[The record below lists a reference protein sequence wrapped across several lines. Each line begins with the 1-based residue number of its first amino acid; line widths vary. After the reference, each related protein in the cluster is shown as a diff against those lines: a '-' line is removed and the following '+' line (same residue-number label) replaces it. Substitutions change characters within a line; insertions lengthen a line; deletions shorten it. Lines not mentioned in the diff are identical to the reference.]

1 MEASSSL
8 SEQMSKLDMN
18 SQLPPSI
25 IHQDTQAVSKLP
37 HDQITAEIVKALQEP
52 TEKFLCK
59 LTDIWPQLKF
69 GGFKIRDIISGYTL
83 VEVSDDEVDNGES
96 GTLSDMDDPSTRVI
110 KYHLGPDFLRLRT
123 VGLTLTFSNGQKP
136 IQKMEMVERHY
147 FRGRVIRSY
156 DFKFG
161 FVIPGS
167 TNSWEFIYDLPELSD
182 AERLEISEAP
192 WEVKSDSFFF
202 ADGKLI
208 IHNRAE
214 YNYAPLEGV

>member
-1 MEASSSL
+1 MHE
-8 SEQMSKLDMN
+8 
-18 SQLPPSI
+18 
-25 IHQDTQAVSKLP
+25 VSKLP
-37 HDQITAEIVKALQEP
+37 HDQITSAVVMKLGAP
-52 TEKFLCK
+52 TERFLCK
-59 LTDIWPQLKF
+59 LTDNWPQLRF
-69 GGFKIRDIISGYTL
+69 GGFKIRDIVSGYTL
-83 VEVSDDEVDNGES
+83 VEVHDDEVDNGDA
-96 GTLSDMDDPSTRVI
+96 GTLSDDDDPATRVI

-123 VGLTLTFSNGQKP
+123 VGLTLTFSNGPKP
-136 IQKMEMVERHY
+136 INKMEMVERHY

-182 AERLEISEAP
+182 AERLEISSAP

-214 YNYAPLEGV
+214 YNYAPLDG

>member
-1 MEASSSL
+1 
-8 SEQMSKLDMN
+8 MSKLEM
-18 SQLPPSI
+18 SAGAPE
-25 IHQDTQAVSKLP
+25 TQAISKVP
-37 HDQITAEIVKALQEP
+37 YDQITSDLVKQLQEP

-59 LTDIWPQLKF
+59 LSDNWPQLKF
-69 GGFKIRDIISGYTL
+69 GGFKIRDIISGFTL
-83 VEVSDDEVDNGES
+83 VEVHNDEIDNGEDGS
-96 GTLSDMDDPSTRVI
+96 LMDSDDPQTRVI
-110 KYHLGPDFLRLRT
+110 KYHLGPDFLRLRM
-123 VGLTLTFSNGQKP
+123 VGLTLEFTNGPKP
-136 IQKMEMVERHY
+136 IKNMEMIERHY

-202 ADGKLI
+202 AEGKLI

-214 YNYAPLEGV
+214 YNYAPLN

>member
-1 MEASSSL
+1 M
-8 SEQMSKLDMN
+8 
-18 SQLPPSI
+18 
-25 IHQDTQAVSKLP
+25 
-37 HDQITAEIVKALQEP
+37 
-52 TEKFLCK
+52 
-59 LTDIWPQLKF
+59 
-69 GGFKIRDIISGYTL
+69 
-83 VEVSDDEVDNGES
+83 VEVADDEIDNGEELEDGS
-96 GTLSDMDDPSTRVI
+96 STLTDMDDPSTRVI

-123 VGLTLTFSNGQKP
+123 VGLTLNFSNGP
-136 IQKMEMVERHY
+136 VAIPKMEMVERHY

-167 TNSWEFIYDLPELSD
+167 SNSWEFIYDLPELSD
-182 AERLEISEAP
+182 QERLEISSAP

-214 YNYAPLEGV
+214 YNYAPLDMSPR